1 MSFEVLDGGFL
12 TTVQDA
18 GRPGFA
24 HLGVPFGGAV
34 DTVSLA
40 IANLLVGN
48 DPAAAALELTV
59 VGPELLV
66 RAPVVI
72 GVAGADLA
80 GVALPG
86 GRRLEPGR
94 AYRLEPVTTISFPGP
109 LDPRHGSRCYLAV
122 PGGIDVP
129 VVLGSRS
136 TCLAAAFGGVA
147 GRRLRRGDVVT
158 AAATDPGAASELA
171 WPAETPAVDGGTD
184 GSDAASVRVLPG
196 PLLDAARRQAF
207 QELCDATWTVG
218 PDSDRMGLRLG
229 GPPLASDA
237 GGFVS
242 HGVTWGAIQVPPGG
256 APIVLLADHQPTGGY
271 PVIAVAITADRPVLG
286 QLAPGHLVRF
296 QAVDVATARRALAAQ
311 RAGLDT
317 GRAALGESQRWLD
330 IVNWAGG

>member
-1 MSFEVLDGGFL
+1 MTFEVLDGGFL

-24 HLGVPFGGAV
+24 HLGVPVGGAV

-48 DPAAAALELTV
+48 GSGAAALELTV

-66 RAPVVI
+66 RVPVVI
-72 GVAGADLA
+72 AVAGADLG
-80 GVALPG
+80 GVARPG
-86 GRRLEPGR
+86 GRRLEPGN
-94 AYRLEPVTTISFPGP
+94 AYRVEPGTTIAFPGS

-122 PGGIDVP
+122 PGGFDVP

-136 TCLAAAFGGVA
+136 TCLAAAFGGVE
-147 GRRLRRGDVVT
+147 GRRLRRGDVLT
-158 AAATDPGAASELA
+158 AGAADPGAASEAA
-171 WPAETPAVDGGTD
+171 WPADTPAVDGDTA
-184 GSDAASVRVLPG
+184 GSDQSSVRVLPG
-196 PLLDAARRQAF
+196 PLLDATGWRALH
-207 QELCDATWTVG
+207 ELCDTTWTVA

-229 GPPLASDA
+229 GPPLPSDA
-237 GGFVS
+237 RGIVS
-242 HGVTWGAIQVPPGG
+242 HGVAWGAIQLPPGG

-296 QAVDVATARRALAAQ
+296 EAVDVATARRALAAQ
-311 RAGLDT
+311 RAGLET
-317 GRAALGESQRWLD
+317 GRAAIVESQRWLD
-330 IVNWAGG
+330 VANWAGG